1 VHEFEEAI
9 CVSFH
14 VITFGGDVGERQAD
28 AEPKSADGLSAVV
41 YTPKEHGQK

>member
-14 VITFGGDVGERQAD
+14 VITFGGEAANGKLLQS
-28 AEPKSADGLSAVV
+28 PKALMG
-41 YTPKEHGQK
+41 